1 MILDKGMIELNRK
14 KSNVGTR
21 QFLTLQSLQIIKT
34 YFKQIPE
41 QRILPKRSLD
51 KTNLNLKLI
60 AAKACIDFPLTTY
73 TARRFFRQSIY
84 EAGVVEGLVVKSLM
98 GHTNTNDIDSHY
110 FNVSD
115 SVLLEAKVKL
125 ESHFKNILK

>member
-1 MILDKGMIELNRK
+1 
-14 KSNVGTR
+14 
-21 QFLTLQSLQIIKT
+21 
-34 YFKQIPE
+34 
-41 QRILPKRSLD
+41 
-51 KTNLNLKLI
+51 
-60 AAKACIDFPLTTY
+60 
-73 TARRFFRQSIY
+73 
-84 EAGVVEGLVVKSLM
+84 VKSLM